1 MCNAIILYDNAR
13 VGREEQRLAGCSVQ
27 LLQKDSCVGRDARCG
42 TGAGAEQGRACAQ
55 PREVGVAPVW

>member
-1 MCNAIILYDNAR
+1 MCKAIILYDNAR

-27 LLQKDSCVGRDARCG
+27 LLQKDSCVGRDTRC
-42 TGAGAEQGRACAQ
+42 GAGAEQGRACAQ